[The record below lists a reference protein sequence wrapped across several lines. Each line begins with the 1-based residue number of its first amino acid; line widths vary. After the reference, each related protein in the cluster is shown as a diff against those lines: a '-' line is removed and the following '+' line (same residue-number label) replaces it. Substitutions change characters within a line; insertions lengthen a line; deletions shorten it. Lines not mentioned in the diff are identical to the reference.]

1 MGRSSQSRHSTNTV
15 IRGRLHKAM
24 LRRVS
29 GGREGFELG
38 RVTFQFS
45 KLLMRIHARI
55 PTDPPKFPYLPPDL
69 PPEPS
74 CKMTGPPVRRYRL
87 RIQLQSRPQSDLA
100 ARLYLFGYTARSE
113 SPHCNSG

>member
-55 PTDPPKFPYLPPDL
+55 PTDPPKFPYLPP
-69 PPEPS
+69 EPS
-74 CKMTGPPVRRYRL
+74 CKMTGPPVRRYHFESSSNRVPSQISLHDCIYSDTL
-87 RIQLQSRPQSDLA
+87 REP
-100 ARLYLFGYTARSE
+100 
-113 SPHCNSG
+113 NS